1 MPQRVRQGVSAA
13 TRRANPFFARLRR
26 QDEKIEYGDIA
37 QLVERLNGIQ
47 EVMGSIPT
55 ISTNALK
62 IVLKV
67 AFYHSFRGCFFAFT
81 TAFSPFRANLV

>member
-1 MPQRVRQGVSAA
+1 MPQGVRQGVSAA
-13 TRRANPFFARLRR
+13 RRASPFFARLRR
-26 QDEKIEYGDIA
+26 QDEKIEYGDLA

-62 IVLKV
+62 IVLNREI
-67 AFYHSFRGCFFAFT
+67 YHSFWGYFFAFS

>member
-13 TRRANPFFARLRR
+13 RRASPFFARLRR
-26 QDEKIEYGDIA
+26 QDEKTEYGDIA

-55 ISTNALK
+55 ISTKTLK
-62 IVLKV
+62 IVLNV
-67 AFYHSFRGCFFAFT
+67 QIYHSFRGYFLL
-81 TAFSPFRANLV
+81 SRPLFRLFGRI